1 VTPGEHK
8 ALSSN
13 PNILR
18 GKKGRK
24 GGKEGGREGGRERE
38 GKEEEIK
45 AQRGEVIC
53 LRSHG

>member
-24 GGKEGGREGGRERE
+24 GGKEGGREGGRERRKGGRNQSTE
-38 GKEEEIK
+38 
-45 AQRGEVIC
+45 R
-53 LRSHG
+53 